1 MVQTVLGFS
10 TCWCLKFYK
19 RYFVGFYDFNFI
31 QGSSSNS
38 FNSSQTGS
46 DDIFERT
53 HHHSGPFL
61 NAKRP
66 EAHQG
71 SNTLVARIRRM
82 SGRNCRP
89 KSVADMDELTK
100 NLQNIKMTN
109 SQAQEYNSIEHLEA
123 AQYAGVVTSVA
134 SAPRAAPSYAQVR
147 SSRSLYFSAEAKSR
161 TWNQQDTRTWRAQ
174 EGHPG
179 HQAHRLSVSSFRWTQ
194 DTIFGLMTS

>member
-1 MVQTVLGFS
+1 MVQTVQKDS

-19 RYFVGFYDFNFI
+19 RNFFLFYYFNYI

-46 DDIFERT
+46 DDIFERS
-53 HHHSGPFL
+53 HHHSGPGL
-61 NAKRP
+61 NTKRP
-66 EAHQG
+66 EAHPG

-109 SQAQEYNSIEHLEA
+109 SQAQEFNSIEHLEA
-123 AQYAGVVTSVA
+123 AQYAGGVTAAS
-134 SAPRAAPSYAQVR
+134 SAPRHAPSYAQVR

-161 TWNQQDTRTWRAQ
+161 TWNQQDTRQFRAQ
-174 EGHPG
+174 ECHPA
-179 HQAHRLSVSSFRWTQ
+179 HQNHRLSVSSFR
-194 DTIFGLMTS
+194 